1 MRVLRAL
8 DLKVLRDVQRLWGQL
23 LAIALV
29 MGCGLGVF
37 LGMRSTMRSLE
48 SARDAYYATER
59 FAHVFAR
66 LERAPERIA
75 GRIVQLPGVQRLE
88 TRVVAP
94 VILDVPGLV
103 EPAVGVLVSLPDDGP
118 PALNALRLRSGRL
131 PHPTAHGEV
140 VVNEAFSDAN
150 RLLPGDSLS
159 ATIHGRYEQLQVV
172 GTALSPEYTYALA
185 PGRLF
190 PDDRL
195 FGVLWMRRHALAPA
209 VELEGAFNEVSLL
222 LEHGAEPAA
231 VLEPVDRL
239 LAPYGGIG
247 AIARKDQQS
256 AFFVENELR
265 QLDTFAWMVPLLFLA
280 VAAFLLNVVVG
291 RIIAGQRPEL
301 AAMKAF
307 GYRDREVGLHY
318 GKLVGAVVLL
328 GCLLGI
334 GLGGWIGVNL
344 VRIYGE
350 YYRFPE
356 FPYTLGASEVVL
368 GVVVCALSAGFGT
381 WSSIRKTVLL
391 PPAEAMRPE
400 APPIYRRTLVERLRL
415 TRLIPPAARI
425 VLRELERQ
433 PRRAGLTMVGIAM
446 ATGLTVANAFTLDS
460 VRHVLDV
467 QFGIGQREDVHVSLL
482 GPRAMGAMSSLLALP
497 GVQHVEPS
505 RTIPVRFHAGRTSK
519 SSAITAL
526 PADAELTTLLD
537 AELRTVA
544 LPLSGLLLSRKLAEV
559 LGVEVGGVVEVEV
572 LEGRRRR
579 MPLTVNSV
587 VDTFVGA
594 AAYMDL
600 TGVPALLGE
609 AQSLNAAQMLVDE
622 GQLDALYAEAQ
633 ETPGV
638 VGVTTRSSLLRK
650 VRDQLDQN
658 LGVFISISV
667 SFSLVLAFGVLYN
680 AARITLAERAR
691 ELASLRVL
699 GFERREVAT
708 ILLGE
713 LGLLTVISIPVGLW
727 LGRLMAALLVRSPGY
742 DTEQFRLP
750 LIISP
755 ATYALAA
762 SCVVV
767 AAALSGWNAW
777 RKLDRFDI
785 VEVLKTRE

>member
-48 SARDAYYATER
+48 SARDVYYATER
-59 FAHVFAR
+59 FAHVFAQ
-66 LERAPERIA
+66 LERAPERVAAHIA
-75 GRIVQLPGVQRLE
+75 ELPFVQRVE

-94 VILDVPGLV
+94 VTLDVPGLV
-103 EPAVGVLVSLPDDGP
+103 EPATGVLVSLPESGP
-118 PALNALRLRSGRL
+118 PALNALRLRSGRM
-131 PHPTAHGEV
+131 PQPSAHGEV
-140 VVNEAFSDAN
+140 VANEAFATAN

-159 ATIHGRYEQLQVV
+159 AIVNGHREELKLV

-195 FGVLWMRRHALAPA
+195 FGVLWMRRQALAPA

-222 LEHGAEPAA
+222 LEHGAVPAA
-231 VLEPVDRL
+231 VLEPIDSL
-239 LAPYGGIG
+239 LAPYGGTG
-247 AIARKDQQS
+247 SIARKDQQS

-291 RIIAGQRPEL
+291 RIIAGQRPEI

-328 GCLLGI
+328 GCLVGVAV
-334 GLGGWIGVNL
+334 GGWIGVNL

-356 FPYTLGASEVVL
+356 FPYRLGASEVLL
-368 GVVVCALSAGFGT
+368 GVLVCTASAALGT
-381 WSSIRKTVLL
+381 HSSIRKTVLL

-400 APPIYRRTLVERLRL
+400 APPLYRRTLVERLRL

-433 PRRAGLTMVGIAM
+433 PRRAGLTMIGIAM

-460 VRHVLDV
+460 VRYILDV
-467 QFGIGQREDVHVSLL
+467 HFGIGQREDVQVSLL
-482 GPRAMGAMSSLLALP
+482 QPRDEGALSSLRALP

-505 RTIPVRFHAGRTSK
+505 RVIPVRFHAGRTAK

-526 PADAELTTLLD
+526 PSDAALTTLLD
-537 AELRTVA
+537 TELRTVS
-544 LPLSGLLLSRKLAEV
+544 LPQSGLLLSRKLAEV
-559 LGVEVGGVVEVEV
+559 LGVEVGESIEVEV

-579 MPLTVNSV
+579 AELVVDSV

-600 TGVPALLGE
+600 SAVPRLLGE
-609 AQSLNAAQMLVDE
+609 TRSLNVAQMLVDE
-622 GQLDALYAEAQ
+622 GQLDELYATAKQ
-633 ETPGV
+633 TPGV
-638 VGVTTRSSLLRK
+638 VGVTTRSNLLRK

-699 GFERREVAT
+699 GFERGEVAT

-713 LGLLTVISIPVGLW
+713 LGILTAASIPLGLV
-727 LGRLMAALLVRSPGY
+727 LGRWMAAMLVSSPGY

-750 LIISP
+750 LVISP

-767 AAALSGWNAW
+767 AAVLSGWEAW
-777 RKLDRFDI
+777 RKLERFDL
-785 VEVLKTRE
+785 VEVLKTRD

>member
-8 DLKVLRDVQRLWGQL
+8 DLKVLRDVQRLWAQL

-48 SARDAYYATER
+48 AARDSYYATER
-59 FAHVFAR
+59 FAHVFAQ

-75 GRIVQLPGVQRLE
+75 ARIAELPEVQRVE

-94 VILDVPGLV
+94 VTLEVPGLV
-103 EPAVGVLVSLPDDGP
+103 EPAVGVLVSLPEDGP
-118 PALNALRLRSGRL
+118 PALNALRLRSGRM
-131 PHPTAHGEV
+131 PQSSAPSEV
-140 VVNEAFSDAN
+140 VVNEAFSEAN

-159 ATIHGRYEQLQVV
+159 AIVHGHYEELKVV

-195 FGVLWMRRHALAPA
+195 FGVLWMRRRSLAPA

-231 VLEPVDRL
+231 VIERIDPL

-318 GKLVGAVVLL
+318 GKLVGLVVLL
-328 GCLLGI
+328 GCLFGVA
-334 GLGGWIGVNL
+334 LGGWIGVNL
-344 VRIYGE
+344 VRLYGE

-368 GVVVCALSAGFGT
+368 GVFVCVASASFGT
-381 WSSIRKTVLL
+381 WSSIRKTVIL

-400 APPIYRRTLVERLRL
+400 APPVYRRTLVERLRL

-460 VRHVLDV
+460 VRYILDV

-482 GPRAMGAMSSLLALP
+482 GPRAMGALSSLRALP
-497 GVQHVEPS
+497 GVELVEPS
-505 RTIPVRFHAGRTSK
+505 RVIPVRFHVGRTTK

-526 PADAELTTLLD
+526 SKESRLTTLLD
-537 AELRTVA
+537 TELRTVTV
-544 LPLSGLLLSRKLAEV
+544 PSEGLLLSRKLAEV
-559 LGVEVGGVVEVEV
+559 LGVAPGQVVDVEV

-579 MPLTVNSV
+579 LELNVASV

-594 AAYMDL
+594 AAYMNL
-600 TGVPALLGE
+600 SGVPALLGE
-609 AQSLNAAQMLVDE
+609 TQSLNAAQMLVDE
-622 GQLDALYAEAQ
+622 GRLDELYGEVK

-638 VGVTTRSSLLRK
+638 IGVTTRASLLRK
-650 VRDQLDQN
+650 VREQLDQN

-699 GFERREVAT
+699 GFARREVAA

-713 LGLLTVISIPVGLW
+713 LGLLTVVSIPLGLL
-727 LGRLMAALLVRSPGY
+727 LGRFMAAMLVRSPGY

-750 LIISP
+750 LVISP

-762 SCVVV
+762 GCVVL
-767 AAALSGWNAW
+767 AAALSGWDAW

-785 VEVLKTRE
+785 VEVLKTRD